1 MTLGRA
7 HSDGRGVSELK
18 DENSHHRSHD
28 KRLLR
33 STFAVAV
40 PTLLSRILG
49 YIRDYFQ
56 AVFLGTSRGAD
67 AFTIAYII
75 PNLLRRL
82 TGEGA
87 MTAAF
92 VPVFTQA
99 KKEKSKEELWTFAN
113 YFFFDLTVVMAVL
126 TVLGIIFS
134 PLLVKIIGFGF
145 KDIQGKWSLT
155 VALTRMM
162 FPYIFFISLAALAM
176 GILNSF
182 HRFFVPA
189 FTPVLLNI
197 CIIALAIAF
206 AGRAKEPAYVF
217 AAGVLL
223 GGICQLAFQIPF
235 LWKQGMRFKFGL
247 SFTHPGILRV
257 VKLTIPGVLGVGIY
271 QVNFALSRAFASAL
285 EEGSVASLYYA
296 SRVQEL
302 TLGIFSVALSIAL
315 LPAFSEQA
323 AGEDITGMKRTL
335 AFSLKLIFLVTW
347 PAAAGLLVLNRPIIQ
362 VLFQHGLFDAQSTGL
377 TAACLLYFSVSL
389 PFISGVKILAPA
401 FFSLK
406 DTRTPVLIAFF
417 VMIVYILSSVLLMGP
432 LRVGGIALALSL
444 SQVVNFLA
452 LFYYLERKIGKI
464 EKKAFLVSASK
475 SLLASGLMGA
485 VIWLIIRGLHFAQL
499 SFFKQVGFLIAAIV
513 LGLALYIAICA
524 IINREDIKN
533 LRILLSRRKV

>member
-1 MTLGRA
+1 M
-7 HSDGRGVSELK
+7 K
-18 DENSHHRSHD
+18 DVNSHDRSHD
-28 KRLLR
+28 KRLLG

-49 YIRDYFQ
+49 YVRDYFQ

-145 KDIQGKWSLT
+145 KDIQGKWPLT

-197 CIIALAIAF
+197 CIVGLAVVF
-206 AGRAKEPAYVF
+206 AGRAKEPTYVF

-223 GGICQLAFQIPF
+223 GGLCQLAFQIPF

-247 SFTHPGILRV
+247 SFTHPGIRRV
-257 VKLTIPGVLGVGIY
+257 VKLTIPGVLGVGVY

-296 SRVQEL
+296 SRIQEL
-302 TLGIFSVALSIAL
+302 ALGIFSIALSIAL

-323 AGEDITGMKRTL
+323 AGEDIAGMKRTL
-335 AFSLKLIFLVTW
+335 AFSLKLIFLITW
-347 PAAAGLLVLNRPIIQ
+347 PSAAGLLVLNRPIIQ
-362 VLFQHGLFDAQSTGL
+362 VLFQHGLFDAHSTGMA
-377 TAACLLYFSVSL
+377 AACLLYFSVSL

-406 DTRTPVLIAFF
+406 DTRTPVVIAFF
-417 VMIVYILSSVLLMGP
+417 VMIVYILSSVVLMGP

-452 LFYYLERKIGKI
+452 LFTYLERKIGKI
-464 EKKAFLVSASK
+464 EKKAFLVSAFK
-475 SLLASGLMGA
+475 SLLAAGIMGA
-485 VIWLIIRGLHFAQL
+485 VIRLIIRGFDFARL
-499 SFFKQVGFLIAAIV
+499 SFPKQAGLLTATIV
-513 LGLALYIAICA
+513 LGLALYIAISA
-524 IINREDIKN
+524 VINREDIKS
-533 LRILLSRRKV
+533 LKILLSRRKA

>member
-1 MTLGRA
+1 
-7 HSDGRGVSELK
+7 VEPK
-18 DENSHHRSHD
+18 EENSRDRSHD
-28 KRLLR
+28 KRLLG
-33 STFAVAV
+33 STLAVAV
-40 PTLLSRILG
+40 PTLLSRVLG
-49 YIRDYFQ
+49 YVRDYFQ

-67 AFTIAYII
+67 AFTVAYII

-92 VPVFTQA
+92 VPVFTEA
-99 KKEKSKEELWTFAN
+99 KKEKSREELWTFAN

-126 TVLGIIFS
+126 TVLGIVFS

-145 KDIQGKWSLT
+145 KDIQGKWPLT
-155 VALTRMM
+155 IALTRMM

-197 CIIALAIAF
+197 CIIGLAVAF

-217 AAGVLL
+217 AAGVLV
-223 GGICQLAFQIPF
+223 GGVCQLAFQIPF
-235 LWKQGMRFKFGL
+235 LWKQGMRFRFGL
-247 SFTHPGILRV
+247 SFTHPGVLKVAR
-257 VKLTIPGVLGVGIY
+257 LTIPGILGVGVY

-315 LPAFSEQA
+315 LPVFSEHA
-323 AGEDITGMKRTL
+323 AGEDIPGMKRTL
-335 AFSLKLIFLVTW
+335 IFSLKLIFLVTW
-347 PAAAGLLVLNRPIIQ
+347 PAAAGLLVLNRPIIR
-362 VLFQHGLFDAQSTGL
+362 VLFQHGLFDAQSTGM
-377 TAACLLYFSVSL
+377 TATCLLYFSVSL

-401 FFSLK
+401 FFSMK
-406 DTRTPVLIAFF
+406 DTRTPVVIAFF

-452 LFYYLERKIGKI
+452 LFVSLEKKIGKI
-464 EKKAFLVSASK
+464 EKRAFLASAFK
-475 SLLASGLMGA
+475 SLLASAMMGA
-485 VIWLIIRGLHFAQL
+485 VLWLIIRSFPFAGMSFVKQAGLLA
-499 SFFKQVGFLIAAIV
+499 AAIV
-513 LGLALYIAICA
+513 LGLALYIVLCA
-524 IINREDIKN
+524 VINREDIRS
-533 LRILLSRRKV
+533 LRILLARRKA

>member
-1 MTLGRA
+1 MA
-7 HSDGRGVSELK
+7 
-18 DENSHHRSHD
+18 
-28 KRLLR
+28 
-33 STFAVAV
+33 A

-49 YIRDYFQ
+49 YVRDYFQ

-99 KKEKSKEELWTFAN
+99 KKEKSKEELWRFAN
-113 YFFFDLTVVMAVL
+113 YFFFDLTVVMAAL
-126 TVLGIIFS
+126 TILGIIFS
-134 PLLVKIIGFGF
+134 PLLAKIIGFGF
-145 KDIQGKWSLT
+145 KGIQGKWELT
-155 VALTRMM
+155 VVLTRMM

-189 FTPVLLNI
+189 LTPVLLNLS
-197 CIIALAIAF
+197 IIGLAVLF
-206 AGRAKEPAYVF
+206 AGKAKEPASIF

-223 GGICQLAFQIPF
+223 GGFCQLAFQLPF

-247 SFTHPGILRV
+247 SFTHPGIRKV

-271 QVNFALSRAFASAL
+271 QVNFAISRAFASAL
-285 EEGSVASLYYA
+285 EEGSVASLYYS

-302 TLGIFSVALSIAL
+302 TLGIFSIALSIAL

-323 AGEDITGMKRTL
+323 ALDDIPGMKRTL
-335 AFSLKLIFLVTW
+335 GFSLNLIFLVSW
-347 PAAAGLLVLNRPIIQ
+347 PAAAGLLVLNKPIIQ
-362 VLFQHGLFDAQSTGL
+362 VLFQHGLFNAQSTSM
-377 TAACLLYFSVSL
+377 TASCLLYFSLSL

-406 DTRTPVLIAFF
+406 DTRTPVIIAFF
-417 VMIVYILSSVLLMGP
+417 VMAVYILSSFLLMGP

-464 EKKAFLVSASK
+464 EKKRFLASAVKSCLAAGMMGAAVWLFIGRFDFAGLSFVRQAALLFSAIVTGLAFYLGVSA
-475 SLLASGLMGA
+475 L
-485 VIWLIIRGLHFAQL
+485 
-499 SFFKQVGFLIAAIV
+499 
-513 LGLALYIAICA
+513 
-524 IINREDIKN
+524 INREDMRGLKN
-533 LRILLSRRKV
+533 LLLKKKAEKNPERVE

>member
-1 MTLGRA
+1 MTLRRA
-7 HSDGRGVSELK
+7 HSGERGASELK
-18 DENSHHRSHD
+18 DENSHYRSHD

-49 YIRDYFQ
+49 YVRDYFQ

-145 KDIQGKWSLT
+145 KDIQGKWPLT

-197 CIIALAIAF
+197 CIIGLSVVF
-206 AGRAKEPAYVF
+206 AGRAKEPAFVF

-247 SFTHPGILRV
+247 SFTHPGIRRV
-257 VKLTIPGVLGVGIY
+257 AKLTIPGVLGVGIY
-271 QVNFALSRAFASAL
+271 QFNFALSRAFASAL

-302 TLGIFSVALSIAL
+302 TLGIFSIALSIAL

-323 AGEDITGMKRTL
+323 AGQDIPGMKRTL

-362 VLFQHGLFDAQSTGL
+362 VLFQHGLFDAQSTGM
-377 TAACLLYFSVSL
+377 TAACLLYFSMSL

-406 DTRTPVLIAFF
+406 DTRTPVVIAIF
-417 VMIVYILSSVLLMGP
+417 VMIVYVLSSALLMGP

-452 LFYYLERKIGKI
+452 LFYYLERKIGEI
-464 EKKAFLVSASK
+464 EKKAVLASAFK
-475 SLLASGLMGA
+475 SLLASGMMGV
-485 VIWLIIRGLHFAQL
+485 VIWLIIRGLHFARL
-499 SFFKQVGFLIAAIV
+499 SFFKQAGLLTAAVV
-513 LGLALYIAICA
+513 LGLALYIAISA
-524 IINREDIKN
+524 LINREDIKS
-533 LRILLSRRKV
+533 LRILLSRRKA

>member
-1 MTLGRA
+1 
-7 HSDGRGVSELK
+7 
-18 DENSHHRSHD
+18 
-28 KRLLR
+28 
-33 STFAVAV
+33 VAV

-49 YIRDYFQ
+49 YVRDYFQ

-145 KDIQGKWSLT
+145 KDIQGKWPLT
-155 VALTRMM
+155 VTLTRMM

-197 CIIALAIAF
+197 CIIGLAVVF
-206 AGRAKEPAYVF
+206 AGRAKEPAFVF

-247 SFTHPGILRV
+247 SFTHPGIRRV

-271 QVNFALSRAFASAL
+271 QFNFALSRAFASAL

-302 TLGIFSVALSIAL
+302 TLGVFSVALSIAL

-323 AGEDITGMKRTL
+323 AGQDIPGMKRTL

-362 VLFQHGLFDAQSTGL
+362 VLFQHGLFDAQSTGM

-406 DTRTPVLIAFF
+406 DTRTPVVIAIF
-417 VMIVYILSSVLLMGP
+417 VMIVYVLSSALLMGP

-452 LFYYLERKIGKI
+452 LFYYLERKIGEI
-464 EKKAFLVSASK
+464 EKKAVLASAFK
-475 SLLASGLMGA
+475 SLLASGMMGV
-485 VIWLIIRGLHFAQL
+485 VIWLIIRGLHFARL
-499 SFFKQVGFLIAAIV
+499 SFFKQAGLLTAAVV
-513 LGLALYIAICA
+513 LGLALYIAISA
-524 IINREDIKN
+524 LINREDIKS
-533 LRILLSRRKV
+533 LRILLSRRKA